1 MPVSTTGSGQVTP
14 STAGFPA
21 LPPGFCLGV
30 ASSAHQVEGAVEEDG
45 RGPSIWD
52 TFARLP
58 GAVVDGS
65 DPSTAADHYHRVEE
79 DLDLV
84 ARLGV
89 GTYRFSVS
97 WPRVLPRGRGSVNRA
112 GLDFYDRLVDR
123 LLERGVAP
131 TVTLYH
137 HDLPQHLEDDG
148 GWLNPATVED
158 FATYAALVGERLADR
173 VAHWIPVH
181 EPCVVSTLGY
191 GNGTYAP
198 GRSLYFDALWAAH
211 HVLLGHGRAA
221 IALRSAGATS
231 VGCANNHA
239 PVWPASEAAADVG
252 AGKLFDSLWNGL
264 FLEPMLLGRYPVDL
278 APMME
283 DLVGPG
289 DLSTIR
295 QPLDFYGVN
304 YYNPLRVA
312 AAPEDSEA
320 PFALLDALGHEN
332 TDLGRP
338 IVPDALREWLIVL
351 RSRFRA
357 ALPPIVITESGCA
370 FNTVPG
376 LDGAVA
382 DQRRI
387 DYHHAHLEAVAEA
400 IRRGVDVRGY
410 HVWSLLDGFE
420 WTEGYSQRFG
430 LVHVDRQSLERTP
443 KASYEWF
450 RAMLAAQPRHA
461 G

>member
-1 MPVSTTGSGQVTP
+1 MSAPGSGQVTP
-14 STAGFPA
+14 PAAGFPA
-21 LPPGFCLGV
+21 LPPGFSLGV
-30 ASSAHQVEGAVEEDG
+30 ASSAYQVEGALAEDG
-45 RGPSIWD
+45 RGRSIWES
-52 TFARLP
+52 FAHLP
-58 GAVVDGS
+58 GAVVDGCDAS
-65 DPSTAADHYHRVEE
+65 IAADGYHRLEE
-79 DLDLV
+79 DVALV
-84 ARLGV
+84 AGLGV
-89 GTYRFSVS
+89 GTYRFSVA
-97 WPRVLPRGRGSVNRA
+97 WPRVVPGGRGPTNQA

-123 LLERGVAP
+123 LLEAGVAP

-148 GWLNPATVED
+148 GWLNPATVEA
-158 FATYAALVGERLADR
+158 FAHFAEVVGERLADR

-198 GRSLYFDALWAAH
+198 GRRLWFDALWAAH

-221 IALRSAGATS
+221 IALRGAGATS

-239 PVWPASEAAADVG
+239 PVWPASESPADVG

-264 FLEPMLLGRYPVDL
+264 FLEPMLLGRYPADL
-278 APMME
+278 APLMS

-289 DLSTIR
+289 DLTTIR

-312 AAPEDSEA
+312 AAPDDSEA
-320 PFALLDALGHEN
+320 PFQLLDALGHDQ

-338 IVPDALREWLIVL
+338 IVPDALREWLIIL

-370 FNTVPG
+370 FNTRPDA
-376 LDGAVA
+376 DGAVP
-382 DQRRI
+382 DQQRI

-430 LVHVDRQSLERTP
+430 LVHVDRDTMTRTP
-443 KASYEWF
+443 KASYAWY
-450 RAMLAAQPRHA
+450 RAMIAAQPRHA